1 MQLND
6 WFTLFASIGAL
17 LFSFLVY
24 RRDASFQ
31 NSNLIYE
38 QKIKVYGLILAELN
52 RLVNALSDK
61 LVTAKL
67 HLENP
72 RKTSGEEMDKTAD
85 EADDIIFAFDDLV
98 ITNSIIIPKKVLN
111 PLNEFSSFLIN
122 TETDLDENQVDK
134 ELVQTLDALINTIIT
149 KANSL
154 NELMRADL
162 HIEKLNDNLYKR
174 LK

>member
-6 WFTLFASIGAL
+6 WFTLFASVGAL
-17 LFSFLVY
+17 FFSFLVY

-61 LVTAKL
+61 LANAKT

-72 RKTSGEEMDKTAD
+72 RETSGEEMYKTAD

-98 ITNSIIIPKKVLN
+98 ITNSLIIPKKVLN
-111 PLNEFSSFLIN
+111 PLNDFSTFLIN
-122 TETDLDENQVDK
+122 SETELNEDQVDK
-134 ELVQTLDALINTIIT
+134 KLVQTLDALINTIIT
-149 KANSL
+149 KANFL

-162 HIEKLNDNLYKR
+162 HIEKLNKDLYKR